1 MRRLMPLLVL
11 TLAATALSS
20 ACSHED
26 GEIAAPAP
34 SASAPEPVVVAA
46 PGVAPTPTGYS
57 SSAEVPASPATAPAT
72 AKLSTGD
79 VGSPTPGRTGV
90 GADYSDPQMA
100 LGAYFAAWE
109 RGDVDMVLAL
119 SSRRWRSQ
127 YTAQDWRHIVELQR
141 SWGIKMKGIWETE
154 ASRTEPASLRAQR
167 RSCEVLLEIYP
178 PSGSFGID
186 IAIRWSGAVVDEVPP
201 AASSGLP
208 QWQRS

>member
-1 MRRLMPLLVL
+1 MRRLVPLLIL
-11 TLAATALSS
+11 TLAATALS
-20 ACSHED
+20 AGCSHDD
-26 GEIAAPAP
+26 GEVAAAGSSV
-34 SASAPEPVVVAA
+34 SASEAPVVVAA

-57 SSAEVPASPATAPAT
+57 SSAEGPASPTTAPAT

-79 VGSPTPGRTGV
+79 VGSPTPGWTEV

-119 SSRRWRSQ
+119 SSRKWRSQ

-141 SWGIKMKGIWETE
+141 SWGIKMKGIWEAE

-167 RSCEVLLEIYP
+167 RSFEVLLEIYP
-178 PSGSFGID
+178 PSDAPTAWDRGANRRLVVVVFEDGGWRVD
-186 IAIRWSGAVVDEVPP
+186 AIATG
-201 AASSGLP
+201 
-208 QWQRS
+208 